1 MTKRTK
7 CNWEQQWL
15 SILSSELFSP
25 FIFYTFNTF
34 YNPWIKP
41 TLLEMNQHYKLK
53 MNCEQPMKNCK
64 FYDKKN
70 NNYWLVVI
78 DWRSLKCNIIKCKIC
93 NNLKYFKCIKMY
105 CKIFKYV
112 SCLRLYGYWL
122 WLWLWHSQCF
132 MEVGSSFG
140 AVLISMVTANSPIGW
155 SKENL
160 NLSSRL
166 WVVFFHREY

>member
-1 MTKRTK
+1 
-7 CNWEQQWL
+7 
-15 SILSSELFSP
+15 
-25 FIFYTFNTF
+25 
-34 YNPWIKP
+34 
-41 TLLEMNQHYKLK
+41 
-53 MNCEQPMKNCK
+53 MNCFPHSFSTPLIHFIIHESNQRCWRWINITNWKWTVNSPWRIANFMI
-64 FYDKKN
+64 KKN